1 MLKCDRFC
9 NELAKAKDPRW
20 EDRLIII
27 MEVICKMF
35 DLKKGGLSG
44 KYLGGCL
51 AFINVCGRALAA
63 TGHAYVIS
71 DLIGSDFRL
80 LEGPDWWSTAAE
92 RRRKC
97 RERNSPQ
104 AATEAE
110 VISRAYQRTGPLC
123 HHDFTL
129 KIFTLKHEKRLV
141 FYKELLLFYDS
152 ECLPLLVARLISGIH
167 FDFIIFILTKK
178 KNYGNQ

>member
-35 DLKKGGLSG
+35 DLEKGGLSG

-71 DLIGSDFRL
+71 DLIRSDFRL
-80 LEGPDWWSTAAE
+80 LEGPDWWSTTAE

-110 VISRAYQRTGPLC
+110 VISHAYQRTGPPC

-129 KIFTLKHEKRLV
+129 KIFTQTRKKTSLLQRITPVLWFWMSSSISCQTYFWYSFRFHY
-141 FYKELLLFYDS
+141 FYFNKKEELW
-152 ECLPLLVARLISGIH
+152 
-167 FDFIIFILTKK
+167 
-178 KNYGNQ
+178 